1 MIELDLRRLR
11 FLREVEE
18 RGTLAA
24 ALGYSP
30 STVSQQLALLE
41 KEAGARL
48 LDKAGRGVRLTDA
61 GHLLARH
68 ARVLLSAA
76 EAAQADLAALS
87 GDIRGT
93 VRAGG
98 LQSAARR
105 LLIPAVARMKADRP
119 QVRVEIFERGLEQS
133 LPGLRLGT
141 VDLVIGD
148 EYDSHP
154 RPRPAGLRFTTLLE
168 EPLKIVLP
176 AAHPLARPGGPV
188 AVTSLRSD
196 IWTASAEGTGHHAMV
211 IGTCRAL
218 GGYEPSRVSTGR
230 PRLHDGRADG
240 DRSGLPLAA
249 WLSCPIIGVHPPDGG
264 A

>member
-1 MIELDLRRLR
+1 VSGRPRLSARGGMRHARSTGSAFLDSDLTTHLSPRRAAPAWSASKSPGAR
-11 FLREVEE
+11 
-18 RGTLAA
+18 RGWPAGRA
-24 ALGYSP
+24 G
-30 STVSQQLALLE
+30 
-41 KEAGARL
+41 GARL
-48 LDKAGRGVRLTDA
+48 QDRDGGQNQCAAGQLGKGQGFAQGERGQCGGDHGLKAG
-61 GHLLARH
+61 H
-68 ARVLLSAA
+68 
-76 EAAQADLAALS
+76 
-87 GDIRGT
+87 
-93 VRAGG
+93 
-98 LQSAARR
+98 
-105 LLIPAVARMKADRP
+105 P
-119 QVRVEIFERGLEQS
+119 QVRVEIFELELEQS